1 METAEY
7 PTFTSEDD
15 LPQLTAMQRVM
26 LFVEGS
32 PALSVT
38 MVLWFTGVA
47 GTFFLNY
54 LDGTTRFIVLA
65 VIGTLFTVSAATFY
79 FLLKKGQLEKSKH
92 THERTSLKRMGVKK
106 PMRFLKEHPL
116 HLAAYQEVMGD
127 LHQSSFSFYQSEA
140 FRNTHAAAMLVFTGK
155 ERHKS
160 APLITSL
167 MKERGLK
174 SAAEI
179 AAVLDAIGDNPP
191 VLNDG
196 AL

>member
-1 METAEY
+1 MEAAEY

-15 LPQLTAMQRVM
+15 LLELSHMQRVM

-38 MVLWFTGVA
+38 AVLWFLGVT

-54 LDGTTRFIVLA
+54 IEGTTRLVVLLI
-65 VIGTLFTVSAATFY
+65 IGSLFSVSAAVFY

-92 THERTSLKRMGVKK
+92 THERTYLKRMGVKK

-116 HLAAYQEVMGD
+116 HLAAYKEVMGD
-127 LHQSSFSFYQSEA
+127 LHQSSFSLYQSES

-155 ERHKS
+155 DRYKS
-160 APLITSL
+160 APLIVSL
-167 MKERGLK
+167 MNERGLK
-174 SAAEI
+174 SATEI
-179 AAVLDAIGDNPP
+179 AAVLDTIGDNPP